1 MRINRLFHKDVDQ
14 AYSKYL
20 LRLAKTEYLPVLW
33 DLKMIYNDDHNI
45 LRPSDILPNFSV
57 TTSAMKHDC

>member
-1 MRINRLFHKDVDQ
+1 MDQ

-45 LRPSDILPNFSV
+45 LRLSDILPNFSV
-57 TTSAMKHDC
+57 TKSAMKRDC